1 MVLVAICC
9 TRPQSVVF
17 SHADLCRGF
26 VLSRYEYT
34 GAAGSLK
41 TNITTDKKITTLLE
55 KPLSELSAIS
65 VSAELDHKQGTCK
78 YGIGMQFLQ

>member
-1 MVLVAICC
+1 MC
-9 TRPQSVVF
+9 
-17 SHADLCRGF
+17 
-26 VLSRYEYT
+26 RYEYT
-34 GAAGSLK
+34 SASGSLK
-41 TNITTDKKITTLLE
+41 TNITTDKRITTLLE